1 MRRFILYFLGLNL
14 LALGIVLNIS
24 SKLGVAALSSS
35 IYATSVIFELSF
47 GIASILWYLLFVLI
61 QCILEK
67 AVKKEFL
74 FEIPLSFVFG
84 YLCDFYDWMIDISPE
99 NYVHSVLIL
108 IVAVTCISFGVF
120 LTTKTDLVLNPG
132 DGIVKTVSKVSRKPF
147 HFIKNCFD
155 ISMIAASLA
164 LSFITGNP
172 VMGIGVGTVVSAI
185 CIGRLIKLWEKLL
198 GEKLKKFIDN
208 GNCARKADGK
218 DIGIRN
224 LT

>member
-1 MRRFILYFLGLNL
+1 
-14 LALGIVLNIS
+14 
-24 SKLGVAALSSS
+24 
-35 IYATSVIFELSF
+35 
-47 GIASILWYLLFVLI
+47 
-61 QCILEK
+61 
-67 AVKKEFL
+67 
-74 FEIPLSFVFG
+74 
-84 YLCDFYDWMIDISPE
+84 
-99 NYVHSVLIL
+99 
-108 IVAVTCISFGVF
+108 
-120 LTTKTDLVLNPG
+120 
-132 DGIVKTVSKVSRKPF
+132 
-147 HFIKNCFD
+147 
-155 ISMIAASLA
+155 MIAASLA